1 MEKGKAFQS
10 FCAHV
15 STLPLFPFITEDEMR
30 RLFGEEMASAL
41 EWLEEVNR
49 SKDICGGCGGK
60 CCQEM
65 QCELYAP
72 SYGGCPIYEYRPVLC
87 RLNYCAQFGAENKS
101 LVLGLRDVGVE
112 AISLLEADDPTAAAI
127 ELNMLLYGACRGPNE
142 PAPAPIQRM
151 KKALTPKRVAL
162 GRDEVE
168 ATLRRATQ
176 GHSPTPPAL

>member
-1 MEKGKAFQS
+1 MDKAKAARS
-10 FCAHV
+10 FLTCALK
-15 STLPLFPFITEDEMR
+15 LPYLPFITEDEMR

-41 EWLEEVNR
+41 ESLEEVNR

-65 QCELYAP
+65 QCELYAL
-72 SYGGCPIYEYRPVLC
+72 SYGGCPIYKYRPVLC

-101 LVLGLRDVGVE
+101 LVLELRDVGVE
-112 AISLLEADDPTAAAI
+112 AVSLLEADDPTAAAI
-127 ELNMLLYGACRGPNE
+127 ELNMLLYGACRAPNE

-151 KKALTPKRVAL
+151 KKALALKRVAL

-176 GHSPTPPAL
+176 GHSPTPTAL